1 MEESLIIRYRKNA
14 SYCRVQ
20 AARARDANHKARWL
34 EFAKGWEMLADK
46 ASQEAILRIGLSN
59 DTGAR
64 GLDIGHHYH

>member
-20 AARARDANHKARWL
+20 AARARDAEHKARWL
-34 EFAKGWEMLADK
+34 EFAEGWEMLADQ
-46 ASQEAILRIGLSN
+46 ASQQAILRIGLSN

-64 GLDIGHHYH
+64 ALDIGYH